1 MDPALRRASKF
12 LSLVLRHDPAR
23 VGLALDGGGWVAVDD
38 LLSAMTEA
46 GLALDRATLER
57 VVAEN
62 EKQRFAF
69 DAGGTR
75 IRANQGHSIPVDLG
89 LVPLVPPA
97 ELFHGTADRF
107 VADIRHVGLLPGSRT
122 HVHLSADVATARQ
135 VGGRHG
141 RPVVLRVA
149 AAAMHDAGHQFWRA
163 ENGVWLAA
171 HVPAE
176 YLTIPAE

>member
-38 LLSAMTEA
+38 LLSAMTGA

-57 VVAEN
+57 IVAEN

-75 IRANQGHSIPVDLG
+75 IRANQGHSIAVDLG
-89 LVPLVPPA
+89 LVPMVPPA
-97 ELFHGTADRF
+97 ELYHGTADRF
-107 VADIRHVGLLPGSRT
+107 VADIRNAGLLRGTRT

-135 VGGRHG
+135 VGQRHG

-149 AAAMHDAGHQFWRA
+149 AAAMHAAGHEFWQA
-163 ENGVWLAA
+163 ANGVWLAA
-171 HVPAE
+171 RVPAE